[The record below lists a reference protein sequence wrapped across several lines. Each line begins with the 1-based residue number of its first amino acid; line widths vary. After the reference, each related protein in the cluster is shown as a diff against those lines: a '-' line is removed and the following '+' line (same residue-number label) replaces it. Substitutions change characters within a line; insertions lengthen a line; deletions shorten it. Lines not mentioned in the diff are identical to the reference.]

1 MTTKAKRFL
10 QCYSETWSVTAA
22 AKRCAVSRASHYKRL
37 ERDPRY
43 RAAFE
48 DAEALIGATIH
59 AEICRRALE
68 GWDTPVFWQGKQ
80 CGSIRKY
87 SDRLLVLLAKAHCP
101 EFRDR
106 VTVEHCGGQAD
117 VRLRVEFVDVE
128 RNEARRER
136 VVKRA
141 QKSFGTRPVCE
152 PEVRQ
157 FYESQ
162 VKTEQDALRALTGGT
177 DRGTISRKFPQLVE
191 EQTNVG
197 GKEGFE

>member
-1 MTTKAKRFL
+1 M
-10 QCYSETWSVTAA
+10 STA
-22 AKRCAVSRASHYKRL
+22 RPTSRPRYYLPPRHPADLPSRL
-37 ERDPRY
+37 PEIHSGERDPRY
-43 RAAFE
+43 RREFE
-48 DAEALIGATIH
+48 HAEALIGATIH
-59 AEICRRALE
+59 EEIRRRAID
-68 GWDTPVFWQGKQ
+68 GWDVPIFYRGKQ
-80 CGSIRKY
+80 SGSIRKY
-87 SDRLLVLLAKAHCP
+87 SDRLLLLLAKAHCP
-101 EFRDR
+101 EFRDY
-106 VTVEHCGGQAD
+106 VTVEHCGQPD

-157 FYESQ
+157 FYQSQ